1 MAETSHLHPDFC
13 PLQSAPAIGGMLP
26 DAKFGDALGAPPLAD
41 HLAPHDSDHDSEL
54 PNDPIG
60 DFARATTPPS
70 SQPEN
75 MNGRNQWNVT
85 VVMFI
90 DVSCQLHRLVGA
102 LEAGKASAMPAEFN
116 YSSRFKTFCHF
127 KIRKILTTSN
137 VDSYTTNSTLEGM
150 LISRTP
156 LVLLQPHIDS
166 QDPQW
171 MRNYLPPGYPDL
183 TTAQVSLLGQMRLL
197 LKYNQGLLLTNIKE
211 LNCRPIT
218 GPVPTMDDLIVLIDH
233 GVGSP
238 TLRSVP
244 SIRLAYGG
252 TGRVRIAYLRL
263 SIAEQIFHPDRLSSL
278 TTWEIIDRRLQYV
291 KTQSQG
297 FQFAYSQVVL
307 EKDVTAFDGAHQ
319 IEQIDQA
326 LLHLPTNAEVVAYM
340 DQSPDAPQGA
350 SLVSKPFS
358 NVPFSSWHR
367 STKQNSQ

>member
-1 MAETSHLHPDFC
+1 
-13 PLQSAPAIGGMLP
+13 
-26 DAKFGDALGAPPLAD
+26 
-41 HLAPHDSDHDSEL
+41 
-54 PNDPIG
+54 
-60 DFARATTPPS
+60 
-70 SQPEN
+70 
-75 MNGRNQWNVT
+75 
-85 VVMFI
+85 
-90 DVSCQLHRLVGA
+90 
-102 LEAGKASAMPAEFN
+102 MPTEFN

-127 KIRKILTTSN
+127 KIREILTTGN

-197 LKYNQGLLLTNIKE
+197 LKYDQGLVRNYVSATISPSYWIVTVLTSSSNSSSPTLRSSIAAP
-211 LNCRPIT
+211 L
-218 GPVPTMDDLIVLIDH
+218 PTMDDLIVLIDH

-252 TGRVRIAYLRL
+252 TGRVRIAYLQL
-263 SIAEQIFHPDRLSSL
+263 SIAEQIFHPDHLSSL

-297 FQFAYSQVVL
+297 FQFASV
-307 EKDVTAFDGAHQ
+307 
-319 IEQIDQA
+319 
-326 LLHLPTNAEVVAYM
+326 P
-340 DQSPDAPQGA
+340 
-350 SLVSKPFS
+350 
-358 NVPFSSWHR
+358 VPFPFPAAL
-367 STKQNSQ
+367 